1 MAKTFTFYKAGIVF
15 WEISLVLFFAGILIL
30 PGYAIQ
36 FVMLILTSIASFIL
50 GGLSIIY
57 AELRKSA
64 K

>member
-1 MAKTFTFYKAGIVF
+1 MANSFTFYKAGIVF
-15 WEISLVLFFAGILIL
+15 WAVSLVLFFAGILIL

-36 FVMLILTSIASFIL
+36 SVMLILTAIASFIL

-57 AELRKSA
+57 AELRKPA